1 MTEQDPIDPRLA
13 AALSSVEDPEL
24 RRPLIDLGMLR
35 AARLDPDGTAVV
47 EVLLTIS
54 GCPLRSTIET
64 DVAEAVRGVDGVHRT
79 VVELDVMTPQQREEL
94 KDRLG
99 HTRTIPFADPASLTR
114 VHSVTS
120 GKGGVGKSTVTA
132 NLAAA
137 LAARGRSVGVVDA
150 DIHGFS
156 IPGLFGIT
164 AGPTKVDEMILPPVV
179 EVPDSAASEDGA
191 SRAADGHRRG
201 SVRAISI
208 GMFTDPAN
216 PVVWRGP
223 LLDRAV
229 EQFLADVHFGDLDH
243 LLLDLPPG
251 TGDVA
256 IAVAQK
262 LPGSG
267 VLVVST
273 PQQAAAGIAERSGAL
288 AAMTDQTVSGV
299 IENMSAMVMPDG
311 TTMDVF
317 GTGGGE
323 NVAERLTA
331 ITGTDVPL
339 LGSVPLDPAL
349 RVQGDE
355 GTPIAVQAPDSP
367 SGKAIADIAG
377 KLKIRRDSLAGK
389 NLNLGVTRN

>member
-99 HTRTIPFADPASLTR
+99 HTRTIPFADPTSLTR

-191 SRAADGHRRG
+191 LRAADGHRRG

-311 TTMDVF
+311 SSFDLF
-317 GTGGGE
+317 GSGGGE
-323 NVAERLTA
+323 QIADSLTRRM
-331 ITGTDVPL
+331 GYDVPL
-339 LGSVPLDPAL
+339 LGSIPLDIAL
-349 RVQGDE
+349 RQAGDAGMPLVWSDPEAPASQVLRGVAARLDGPRGLE
-355 GTPIAVQAPDSP
+355 GRSLGITP
-367 SGKAIADIAG
+367 
-377 KLKIRRDSLAGK
+377 R
-389 NLNLGVTRN
+389 

>member
-99 HTRTIPFADPASLTR
+99 HTRTIPFADPTSLTR

-311 TTMDVF
+311 SSFDLF
-317 GTGGGE
+317 GRGGGE
-323 NVAERLTA
+323 QIADSLTRRM
-331 ITGTDVPL
+331 GYDVPL
-339 LGSVPLDPAL
+339 LGSIPLDIAL
-349 RVQGDE
+349 RQAGDAGMPLVWSDPEAPASQVLRGVAARLDGPRGLE
-355 GTPIAVQAPDSP
+355 GRSLGITP
-367 SGKAIADIAG
+367 
-377 KLKIRRDSLAGK
+377 R
-389 NLNLGVTRN
+389 

>member
-54 GCPLRSTIET
+54 GCPLRSTIES

-99 HTRTIPFADPASLTR
+99 HTRTIPFADPTSLTR

-311 TTMDVF
+311 SSFDLF
-317 GTGGGE
+317 GSGGGE
-323 NVAERLTA
+323 QIAGSLTRRM
-331 ITGTDVPL
+331 GYDVPL
-339 LGSVPLDPAL
+339 LGSIPLDIAL
-349 RVQGDE
+349 RQAGDAGMPLVWSDPEAPASQVLRGVAARLDGPRGLE
-355 GTPIAVQAPDSP
+355 GRSLGITP
-367 SGKAIADIAG
+367 
-377 KLKIRRDSLAGK
+377 R
-389 NLNLGVTRN
+389 

>member
-13 AALSSVEDPEL
+13 TALSSVEDPEL

-99 HTRTIPFADPASLTR
+99 HTRTIPFADPTSLTR

-208 GMFTDPAN
+208 GMFTDPAS

-311 TTMDVF
+311 SSFDLF
-317 GTGGGE
+317 GSGGGE
-323 NVAERLTA
+323 QIADSLTRRM
-331 ITGTDVPL
+331 GYDVPL
-339 LGSVPLDPAL
+339 LGSIPLDIAL
-349 RVQGDE
+349 RQAGDAGMPLVWSDPEAPASQVLRGVAARLDGPRGLE
-355 GTPIAVQAPDSP
+355 GRSLGITP
-367 SGKAIADIAG
+367 
-377 KLKIRRDSLAGK
+377 R
-389 NLNLGVTRN
+389 

>member
-99 HTRTIPFADPASLTR
+99 HTRTIPFADPTSLTR

-229 EQFLADVHFGDLDH
+229 EQFLADVLFGDLDH

-311 TTMDVF
+311 SSFDLF
-317 GTGGGE
+317 GSGGGE
-323 NVAERLTA
+323 QIADSLTRRM
-331 ITGTDVPL
+331 GYDVPL
-339 LGSVPLDPAL
+339 LGSIPLDIAL
-349 RVQGDE
+349 RQAGDAGMPLVWSDPEAPASQVLRGVAARLDGPRGLE
-355 GTPIAVQAPDSP
+355 GRSLGITP
-367 SGKAIADIAG
+367 
-377 KLKIRRDSLAGK
+377 R
-389 NLNLGVTRN
+389 

>member
-79 VVELDVMTPQQREEL
+79 VVELDVMTPQQRVEL

-99 HTRTIPFADPASLTR
+99 HTRTIPFADPTSLTR

-311 TTMDVF
+311 SSFDLF
-317 GTGGGE
+317 GSGGGE
-323 NVAERLTA
+323 QIADSLTRRM
-331 ITGTDVPL
+331 GYDVPL
-339 LGSVPLDPAL
+339 LGSIPLDIAL
-349 RVQGDE
+349 RQAGDAGMPLVWSDPEAPASQVLRGVAARLDGPRGLE
-355 GTPIAVQAPDSP
+355 GRSLGITP
-367 SGKAIADIAG
+367 
-377 KLKIRRDSLAGK
+377 R
-389 NLNLGVTRN
+389 

>member
-99 HTRTIPFADPASLTR
+99 HTRTIPFADPTSLTR

-179 EVPDSAASEDGA
+179 EVPDSAASADGA

-311 TTMDVF
+311 SSFDLF
-317 GTGGGE
+317 GSGGGE
-323 NVAERLTA
+323 QIADSLTRRM
-331 ITGTDVPL
+331 GYDVPL
-339 LGSVPLDPAL
+339 LGSIPLDIAL
-349 RVQGDE
+349 RQAGDAGMPLVWSDPEAPASQVLRGVAARLDGPRGLE
-355 GTPIAVQAPDSP
+355 GRSLGITP
-367 SGKAIADIAG
+367 
-377 KLKIRRDSLAGK
+377 R
-389 NLNLGVTRN
+389 

>member
-208 GMFTDPAN
+208 GMFTDPAD

-311 TTMDVF
+311 SSFDLF
-317 GTGGGE
+317 GSGGGE
-323 NVAERLTA
+323 QIADSLTRRM
-331 ITGTDVPL
+331 GYDVPL
-339 LGSVPLDPAL
+339 LGSIPLDIAL
-349 RVQGDE
+349 RQAGDAGMPLVWSDPEAPASQVLRGVAARLDGPRGLE
-355 GTPIAVQAPDSP
+355 GRSLGITP
-367 SGKAIADIAG
+367 
-377 KLKIRRDSLAGK
+377 R
-389 NLNLGVTRN
+389 

>member
-99 HTRTIPFADPASLTR
+99 HTRTIPFADPTSLTR

-273 PQQAAAGIAERSGAL
+273 PQHAAAGIAERSGAL

-311 TTMDVF
+311 SSFDLF
-317 GTGGGE
+317 GSGGGE
-323 NVAERLTA
+323 QIADSLTRRM
-331 ITGTDVPL
+331 GYDVPL
-339 LGSVPLDPAL
+339 LGSIPLDIAL
-349 RVQGDE
+349 RQAGDAGMPLVWSDPEAPASQVLRGVAARLDGPRGLE
-355 GTPIAVQAPDSP
+355 GRSLGITP
-367 SGKAIADIAG
+367 
-377 KLKIRRDSLAGK
+377 R
-389 NLNLGVTRN
+389 

>member
-13 AALSSVEDPEL
+13 TALSSVEDPEL

-311 TTMDVF
+311 SSFDLF
-317 GTGGGE
+317 GSGGGE
-323 NVAERLTA
+323 QIADSLTRRM
-331 ITGTDVPL
+331 GYDVPL
-339 LGSVPLDPAL
+339 LGSIPLDIAL
-349 RVQGDE
+349 RQAGDAGMPLVWSDPEAPASQVLRGVAARLDGPRGLE
-355 GTPIAVQAPDSP
+355 GRSLGITP
-367 SGKAIADIAG
+367 
-377 KLKIRRDSLAGK
+377 R
-389 NLNLGVTRN
+389 

>member
-99 HTRTIPFADPASLTR
+99 HTRTIPFADPTSLTR

-311 TTMDVF
+311 SSFDLF
-317 GTGGGE
+317 GSGGGE
-323 NVAERLTA
+323 QIAGSLTRRM
-331 ITGTDVPL
+331 GYDVPL
-339 LGSVPLDPAL
+339 LGSIPLDIAL
-349 RVQGDE
+349 RQAGDAGMPLVWSDPEAPASQVLRGVAARLDGPRGLE
-355 GTPIAVQAPDSP
+355 GRSLGIAP
-367 SGKAIADIAG
+367 
-377 KLKIRRDSLAGK
+377 R
-389 NLNLGVTRN
+389 

>member
-1 MTEQDPIDPRLA
+1 MSESSPVDPRLSE
-13 AALSSVEDPEL
+13 ALSAVEDPEL
-24 RRPLIDLGMLR
+24 RRPLIELGMLR
-35 AARLDPDGTAVV
+35 AARLEPDGTAVV

-54 GCPLRSTIET
+54 GCPLRSTIEA
-64 DVAEAVRGVDGVHRT
+64 DVAKAVSGVEGVHRT

-94 KDRLG
+94 KEKLG
-99 HTRTIPFADPASLTR
+99 HTRTIPFADPSSLTR

-164 AGPTKVDEMILPPVV
+164 SGPTKVDDMILPPVV
-179 EVPDSAASEDGA
+179 EVPDTAARDELDF
-191 SRAADGHRRG
+191 RAADGHRRG

-208 GMFTDPAN
+208 GMFTDPSD

-311 TTMDVF
+311 SSFDLF
-317 GTGGGE
+317 GSGGGE
-323 NVAERLTA
+323 QIAGSLTRRM
-331 ITGTDVPL
+331 GYDVPL
-339 LGSVPLDPAL
+339 LGSIPLDIAL
-349 RVQGDE
+349 RQAGDSGMPLVWSDPEAPASKVLRGVAERLDGPRGLE
-355 GTPIAVQAPDSP
+355 GRSLGITP
-367 SGKAIADIAG
+367 
-377 KLKIRRDSLAGK
+377 R
-389 NLNLGVTRN
+389 

>member
-35 AARLDPDGTAVV
+35 AARLEPDGTAVV

-64 DVAEAVRGVDGVHRT
+64 DVAEAVGGVEGVHRT
-79 VVELDVMTPQQREEL
+79 VVELDVMTPQQREQL
-94 KDRLG
+94 KERLG
-99 HTRTIPFADPASLTR
+99 HTRTIPFADPSSLTR

-179 EVPDSAASEDGA
+179 EVPETAASEDGA

-273 PQQAAAGIAERSGAL
+273 PQQAQAIVSASRFPPTGTRGFGSPFTQASWGLSTAEYLQHANDGVLVLVQVETRQALENIEEICSVDGLGARFVCFRCGAGI
-288 AAMTDQTVSGV
+288 QTG
-299 IENMSAMVMPDG
+299 
-311 TTMDVF
+311 
-317 GTGGGE
+317 
-323 NVAERLTA
+323 
-331 ITGTDVPL
+331 
-339 LGSVPLDPAL
+339 
-349 RVQGDE
+349 
-355 GTPIAVQAPDSP
+355 
-367 SGKAIADIAG
+367 
-377 KLKIRRDSLAGK
+377 
-389 NLNLGVTRN
+389 

>member
-54 GCPLRSTIET
+54 GCPLRSTIEA

-311 TTMDVF
+311 SSFDLF
-317 GTGGGE
+317 GSGGGE
-323 NVAERLTA
+323 QIADSLTRRM
-331 ITGTDVPL
+331 GYDVPL
-339 LGSVPLDPAL
+339 LGSIPLDIAL
-349 RVQGDE
+349 RQAGDAGMPLVWSDPEAPASQVLRGVAARLDGPRGLE
-355 GTPIAVQAPDSP
+355 GRSLGITP
-367 SGKAIADIAG
+367 
-377 KLKIRRDSLAGK
+377 R
-389 NLNLGVTRN
+389 

>member
-311 TTMDVF
+311 SSFDLF
-317 GTGGGE
+317 GSGGGE
-323 NVAERLTA
+323 QIADSLTRRM
-331 ITGTDVPL
+331 GYDVPL
-339 LGSVPLDPAL
+339 LGSIPLDIAL
-349 RVQGDE
+349 RQAGDAGMPLVWSDPEAPASQVLRGVAARLDGPRGLE
-355 GTPIAVQAPDSP
+355 GRSLGITP
-367 SGKAIADIAG
+367 
-377 KLKIRRDSLAGK
+377 R
-389 NLNLGVTRN
+389 

>member
-99 HTRTIPFADPASLTR
+99 HTRTIPFADPTSLTR

-311 TTMDVF
+311 SSFDLF
-317 GTGGGE
+317 GSGGGE
-323 NVAERLTA
+323 QIAGSLTRRM
-331 ITGTDVPL
+331 GYDVPL
-339 LGSVPLDPAL
+339 LGSIPLDIAL
-349 RVQGDE
+349 RQAGDAGMPLVWSDPEAPASQVLRGVAARLDGPRGLE
-355 GTPIAVQAPDSP
+355 GRSLGITP
-367 SGKAIADIAG
+367 
-377 KLKIRRDSLAGK
+377 R
-389 NLNLGVTRN
+389 

>member
-13 AALSSVEDPEL
+13 VALSSVEDPEL

-54 GCPLRSTIET
+54 GCPLRSTIES

-99 HTRTIPFADPASLTR
+99 HTRTIPFADPTSLTR

-311 TTMDVF
+311 SSFDLF
-317 GTGGGE
+317 GSGGGE
-323 NVAERLTA
+323 QIADSLTRRM
-331 ITGTDVPL
+331 GYDVPL
-339 LGSVPLDPAL
+339 LGSIPLDIAL
-349 RVQGDE
+349 RQAGDAGMPLVWSDPEAPASQVLRGVAARLDGPRGLE
-355 GTPIAVQAPDSP
+355 GRSLGITP
-367 SGKAIADIAG
+367 
-377 KLKIRRDSLAGK
+377 R
-389 NLNLGVTRN
+389 

>member
-99 HTRTIPFADPASLTR
+99 HTRTIPFADPTSLTR

-191 SRAADGHRRG
+191 FRAADGHRRG

-311 TTMDVF
+311 SSFDLF
-317 GTGGGE
+317 GSGGGE
-323 NVAERLTA
+323 QIADSLTRRM
-331 ITGTDVPL
+331 GYDVPL
-339 LGSVPLDPAL
+339 LGSIPLDIAL
-349 RVQGDE
+349 RQAGDAGMPLVWSDPEAPASQVLRGVAARLDGPRGLE
-355 GTPIAVQAPDSP
+355 GRSLGITP
-367 SGKAIADIAG
+367 
-377 KLKIRRDSLAGK
+377 R
-389 NLNLGVTRN
+389 

>member
-99 HTRTIPFADPASLTR
+99 HTPTIPFADPTSLTR

-311 TTMDVF
+311 SSFDLF
-317 GTGGGE
+317 GSGGGE
-323 NVAERLTA
+323 QIADSLTRRM
-331 ITGTDVPL
+331 GYDVPL
-339 LGSVPLDPAL
+339 LGSIPLDIAL
-349 RVQGDE
+349 RQAGDAGMPLVWSDPEAPASQVLRGVAARLDGPRGLE
-355 GTPIAVQAPDSP
+355 GRSLGITP
-367 SGKAIADIAG
+367 
-377 KLKIRRDSLAGK
+377 R
-389 NLNLGVTRN
+389 

>member
-54 GCPLRSTIET
+54 GCPLRSTIES

-99 HTRTIPFADPASLTR
+99 HTRTIPFADPTSLTR

-311 TTMDVF
+311 SSFDLF
-317 GTGGGE
+317 GSRGGE
-323 NVAERLTA
+323 QIAGSLTRRM
-331 ITGTDVPL
+331 GYDVPL
-339 LGSVPLDPAL
+339 LGSIPLDIAL
-349 RVQGDE
+349 RQAGDAGMPLVWSDPEAPASQVLRGVAAHLDGPRGLE
-355 GTPIAVQAPDSP
+355 GRSLGITP
-367 SGKAIADIAG
+367 
-377 KLKIRRDSLAGK
+377 R
-389 NLNLGVTRN
+389 

>member
-35 AARLDPDGTAVV
+35 AARIDPDGTAVV

-99 HTRTIPFADPASLTR
+99 HTRTIPFADPTSLTR

-311 TTMDVF
+311 SSFDLF
-317 GTGGGE
+317 GSGGGE
-323 NVAERLTA
+323 QIADSLTRRM
-331 ITGTDVPL
+331 GYDVPL
-339 LGSVPLDPAL
+339 LGSIPLDIAL
-349 RVQGDE
+349 RQAGDAGMPLVWSDPEAPASQVLRGVAARLDGPRGLE
-355 GTPIAVQAPDSP
+355 GRSLGITP
-367 SGKAIADIAG
+367 
-377 KLKIRRDSLAGK
+377 R
-389 NLNLGVTRN
+389 

>member
-1 MTEQDPIDPRLA
+1 MSADPQIDPRLTR
-13 AALSSVEDPEL
+13 ALSGVQDPEL
-24 RRPLIDLGMLR
+24 QRPLTELGMVR
-35 AARLDPDGTAVV
+35 AARLEPDGTAVV

-54 GCPLRSTIET
+54 GCPLRATIED
-64 DVAEAVRGVDGVHRT
+64 DVQRALNAVEGVRRV
-79 VVELDVMTPQQREEL
+79 VVELDVMSPQQREAL
-94 KDRLG
+94 KEQLG
-99 HTRTIPFADPASLTR
+99 HTRSIPFADPHSLTR
-114 VHSVTS
+114 VHAVTS
-120 GKGGVGKSTVTA
+120 GKGGVGKSSVTA

-137 LAARGRSVGVVDA
+137 LAARGRTVGVVDA

-164 AGPTKVDEMILPPVV
+164 RSPTRVDEMILPAVV
-179 EVPDSAASEDGA
+179 EVPENARIAG
-191 SRAADGHRRG
+191 SRPGT
-201 SVRAISI
+201 VKAISI

-273 PQQAAAGIAERSGAL
+273 PQQAASGIAERSGAL

-299 IENMSAMVMPDG
+299 IENMSAMTLPDG
-311 TTMDVF
+311 SRFELF
-317 GTGGGE
+317 GHGGG
-323 NVAERLTA
+323 AQIASSLSARM
-331 ITGTDVPL
+331 GYDVPL
-339 LGSVPLDPAL
+339 LGSIPLDVAL
-349 RVQGDE
+349 REAGDGGQPLVWSHPE
-355 GTPIAVQAPDSP
+355 APAAKVLREIAEALDGPR
-367 SGKAIADIAG
+367 G
-377 KLKIRRDSLAGK
+377 LAGRP
-389 NLNLGVTRN
+389 LGVTPR

>member
-1 MTEQDPIDPRLA
+1 M
-13 AALSSVEDPEL
+13 
-24 RRPLIDLGMLR
+24 
-35 AARLDPDGTAVV
+35 
-47 EVLLTIS
+47 
-54 GCPLRSTIET
+54 
-64 DVAEAVRGVDGVHRT
+64 RGVDGVHRT

-311 TTMDVF
+311 SSFDLF
-317 GTGGGE
+317 GSGGGE
-323 NVAERLTA
+323 QIAGSLSRRMGYE
-331 ITGTDVPL
+331 VPL
-339 LGSVPLDPAL
+339 LGSIPLDIAL
-349 RVQGDE
+349 RQAGDAGMPLVWSDPEAPASQVLRGVAARLDGPRGLE
-355 GTPIAVQAPDSP
+355 GRSLGITP
-367 SGKAIADIAG
+367 
-377 KLKIRRDSLAGK
+377 R
-389 NLNLGVTRN
+389 

>member
-1 MTEQDPIDPRLA
+1 MTQQHAIDPRLA
-13 AALSSVEDPEL
+13 DALAAVQDPEL
-24 RRPLIDLGMLR
+24 QRPLVELGMLR
-35 AARLDPDGTAVV
+35 AARLEPDGTAVI

-54 GCPLRSTIET
+54 GCPLRSTIES
-64 DVAEAVRGVDGVHRT
+64 DLEQAVRDVDGVRRT
-79 VVELDVMTPQQREEL
+79 VVELDVMTPEQREQL
-94 KDRLG
+94 KQQLG
-99 HTRTIPFADPASLTR
+99 HTRSIPFADSSSLTR

-164 AGPTKVDEMILPPVV
+164 RAPTRVDEMILPPVV
-179 EVPDSAASEDGA
+179 EVPEDVLGQ
-191 SRAADGHRRG
+191 DGSGTPGDGRRG

-208 GMFTDPAN
+208 GMFTDPAD

-288 AAMTDQTVSGV
+288 ASMTDQRVAGV
-299 IENMSAMVMPDG
+299 VENMSAMAMPDG
-311 TTMDVF
+311 SRLELF
-317 GTGGGE
+317 GSGGGE
-323 NVAERLTA
+323 QIARSLTQRM
-331 ITGTDVPL
+331 GYDVPL
-339 LGSVPLDPAL
+339 LGSIPLDVAL
-349 RVQGDE
+349 REAGDDGLPLVWSQPE
-355 GTPIAVQAPDSP
+355 APASRILREIAAALDGPRGLAGRSLGISP
-367 SGKAIADIAG
+367 S
-377 KLKIRRDSLAGK
+377 
-389 NLNLGVTRN
+389 

>member
-64 DVAEAVRGVDGVHRT
+64 DVADAVRGVDGVHRT

-99 HTRTIPFADPASLTR
+99 HTRTIPFADPTSLTR

-311 TTMDVF
+311 SSFDLF
-317 GTGGGE
+317 GSGGGE
-323 NVAERLTA
+323 QIADSLTRRM
-331 ITGTDVPL
+331 GYDVPL
-339 LGSVPLDPAL
+339 LGSIPLDIAL
-349 RVQGDE
+349 RQAGDAGMPLVWSDPEAPASQVLRGVAARLDGPRGLE
-355 GTPIAVQAPDSP
+355 GRSLGITP
-367 SGKAIADIAG
+367 
-377 KLKIRRDSLAGK
+377 R
-389 NLNLGVTRN
+389 

>member
-1 MTEQDPIDPRLA
+1 MSAESAINPRLRE
-13 AALSSVEDPEL
+13 ALAGVQDPEL
-24 RRPLIDLGMLR
+24 QRPLLELGMLPS
-35 AARLDPDGTAVV
+35 ARLEPDGTAVV
-47 EVLLTIS
+47 QVLLTIS

-64 DVAEAVRGVDGVHRT
+64 DLQEALTPVEGVRR
-79 VVELDVMTPQQREEL
+79 VVIELDSMTPQQREEL
-94 KDRLG
+94 KEQLG
-99 HTRTIPFADPASLTR
+99 HTRSIPFADPDSLTR
-114 VHSVTS
+114 VHAVTS

-164 AGPTKVDEMILPPVV
+164 RAPTRVDEMILPAVV
-179 EVPDSAASEDGA
+179 EVPEHARQGA
-191 SRAADGHRRG
+191 RTGT
-201 SVRAISI
+201 VKAISI
-208 GMFTDPAN
+208 GMFTDAQS

-273 PQQAAAGIAERSGAL
+273 PQQAASGIAERSGAL
-288 AAMTDQTVSGV
+288 AAMTDQRVAGV
-299 IENMSAMVMPDG
+299 IENMSAMAMPDG
-311 TTMDVF
+311 SMLELF
-317 GTGGGE
+317 GHGGGE
-323 NVAERLTA
+323 QIAESLTRRM
-331 ITGTDVPL
+331 GYDVPL
-339 LGSVPLDPAL
+339 LGSIPLEVAL
-349 RVQGDE
+349 REAGDS
-355 GTPIAVQAPDSP
+355 GQPLVWSDPQAPAARVLTEVAARIDGP
-367 SGKAIADIAG
+367 RGLSG
-377 KLKIRRDSLAGK
+377 RS
-389 NLNLGVTRN
+389 LGVTPR

>member
-1 MTEQDPIDPRLA
+1 MSESSPVDPRLSE
-13 AALSSVEDPEL
+13 ALSAVEDPEL
-24 RRPLIDLGMLR
+24 RRPLIELGMLR
-35 AARLDPDGTAVV
+35 AARLEPDGTAVV

-54 GCPLRSTIET
+54 GCPLRSTIEA
-64 DVAEAVRGVDGVHRT
+64 DVAEAVSGVEGVHRT

-94 KDRLG
+94 KEKLG
-99 HTRTIPFADPASLTR
+99 HTRTIPFADPSSLTR

-164 AGPTKVDEMILPPVV
+164 SGPTKVDDMILPPVV
-179 EVPDSAASEDGA
+179 EVPDTAARDELG

-208 GMFTDPAN
+208 GMFTDPSD

-311 TTMDVF
+311 SSFDLF
-317 GTGGGE
+317 GSGGGE
-323 NVAERLTA
+323 QIAGSLTRRM
-331 ITGTDVPL
+331 GYDVPL
-339 LGSVPLDPAL
+339 LGSIPLDIAL
-349 RVQGDE
+349 RQAGDSGMPLVWSDPEAPASKVLRGVAERLDGPRGLE
-355 GTPIAVQAPDSP
+355 GRSLGITP
-367 SGKAIADIAG
+367 
-377 KLKIRRDSLAGK
+377 R
-389 NLNLGVTRN
+389 

>member
-13 AALSSVEDPEL
+13 TALSSVEDPEL

-99 HTRTIPFADPASLTR
+99 HTRTIPFADPTSLTR

-311 TTMDVF
+311 SSFDLF
-317 GTGGGE
+317 GSGGGE
-323 NVAERLTA
+323 QIADSLTRRM
-331 ITGTDVPL
+331 GYDVPL
-339 LGSVPLDPAL
+339 LGSIPLDIAL
-349 RVQGDE
+349 RQAGDAGMPLVWSDPEAPASQVLRGVAARLDGPRGLE
-355 GTPIAVQAPDSP
+355 GRSLGITP
-367 SGKAIADIAG
+367 
-377 KLKIRRDSLAGK
+377 R
-389 NLNLGVTRN
+389 

>member
-99 HTRTIPFADPASLTR
+99 HTRTIPFADPTSLTR

-311 TTMDVF
+311 SSFDLF
-317 GTGGGE
+317 GSGGGE
-323 NVAERLTA
+323 QIADSLTRRM
-331 ITGTDVPL
+331 GYDVPL
-339 LGSVPLDPAL
+339 LGSIPLDIAL
-349 RVQGDE
+349 RQAGDAGMPLVWSDPEAPASQVLRGVAARLDGPRGLE
-355 GTPIAVQAPDSP
+355 GRSLGITP
-367 SGKAIADIAG
+367 
-377 KLKIRRDSLAGK
+377 R
-389 NLNLGVTRN
+389 

>member
-1 MTEQDPIDPRLA
+1 MTEQNPIDPRLSE
-13 AALSSVEDPEL
+13 ALSAVEDPEL
-24 RRPLIDLGMLR
+24 RRPLIELGMLR

-54 GCPLRSTIET
+54 GCPLRSTIEA
-64 DVAEAVRGVDGVHRT
+64 DVAEAVRHVEGVHRT

-94 KDRLG
+94 KAQLG
-99 HTRTIPFADPASLTR
+99 HTRSIPFADPSSLTR

-179 EVPDSAASEDGA
+179 EVPDTAVCEPGA

-288 AAMTDQTVSGV
+288 AAMTEQTVSGV
-299 IENMSAMVMPDG
+299 IENMSAMAMPDG
-311 TTMDVF
+311 SSFELF
-317 GTGGGE
+317 GSGGGE
-323 NVAERLTA
+323 QIADSLTHRM
-331 ITGTDVPL
+331 GYDVPL
-339 LGSVPLDPAL
+339 LGSIPLDIAL
-349 RVQGDE
+349 RQAGDAGMPLVWSDPEAPASQVLRGVAARLDGPRGLE
-355 GTPIAVQAPDSP
+355 GRSLGITP
-367 SGKAIADIAG
+367 
-377 KLKIRRDSLAGK
+377 R
-389 NLNLGVTRN
+389 

>member
-64 DVAEAVRGVDGVHRT
+64 DVADAVRGVDGVHRT

-99 HTRTIPFADPASLTR
+99 HTRTIPFADPTSLTR

-311 TTMDVF
+311 SSFDLF
-317 GTGGGE
+317 GSGGGE
-323 NVAERLTA
+323 QIADSLTRRM
-331 ITGTDVPL
+331 GYDVTL
-339 LGSVPLDPAL
+339 LGSIPLDIAL
-349 RVQGDE
+349 RQAGDAGMPLVWSDPEAPASQVLRGVAARLDGPRGLE
-355 GTPIAVQAPDSP
+355 GRSLGITP
-367 SGKAIADIAG
+367 
-377 KLKIRRDSLAGK
+377 R
-389 NLNLGVTRN
+389 

>member
-99 HTRTIPFADPASLTR
+99 HTRTIPFADPTSLTR

-311 TTMDVF
+311 SSFDLF
-317 GTGGGE
+317 GSGGGE
-323 NVAERLTA
+323 QIADSLPRRM
-331 ITGTDVPL
+331 GYDVPL
-339 LGSVPLDPAL
+339 LGSIPLDIAL
-349 RVQGDE
+349 RQAGDAGMPLVWSDPEAPASQVLRGVAARLDGPRGLE
-355 GTPIAVQAPDSP
+355 GRSLGITP
-367 SGKAIADIAG
+367 
-377 KLKIRRDSLAGK
+377 R
-389 NLNLGVTRN
+389 

>member
-54 GCPLRSTIET
+54 GCPLRSTIES

-99 HTRTIPFADPASLTR
+99 HTRTIPFADPTSLTR

-311 TTMDVF
+311 SSFDLF
-317 GTGGGE
+317 GSGGGE
-323 NVAERLTA
+323 QIADSLTRRM
-331 ITGTDVPL
+331 GYDVPL
-339 LGSVPLDPAL
+339 LGSIPLDIAL
-349 RVQGDE
+349 RQAGDAGMPLVWSDPEAPASQVLRGVAARLDGPRGLE
-355 GTPIAVQAPDSP
+355 GRSLGITP
-367 SGKAIADIAG
+367 
-377 KLKIRRDSLAGK
+377 R
-389 NLNLGVTRN
+389 